1 MQPLSAFDVVRV
13 WELGEGK
20 PSWYQALLM
29 LAPAWPEASQHEL
42 ASLSLGHRNA
52 LLFLLRKRLF
62 GPKLQAGVKCPA
74 CAEVLEF
81 ELLVDQLC
89 DTQTERFSEE
99 VHHFTLDTVAI
110 RFRLPNTWDIAAL
123 CGSLGGDFPPEV
135 LAQRCVEDVRL
146 IEENLTETDGEDDL
160 RTSLDAA
167 TLQQLMEQIQERDPQ
182 FETRLGLD
190 CNACQ
195 HSWSASFNM
204 GAFLWV
210 ELSAHA
216 KRLTEETHVL
226 AKNYGWPERDILMM
240 TPTRRN
246 QYLELAV
253 G

>member
-1 MQPLSAFDVVRV
+1 MHTLSAFDMVRV

-29 LAPAWPEASQHEL
+29 LAPAWPETSQQDL

-52 LLFLLRKRLF
+52 LLFLIRKRLF

-74 CAEVLEF
+74 CSEVLEF

-89 DTQTERFSEE
+89 DTQSARSSEE
-99 VHHFTLDTVAI
+99 TYDLVLDSIDI

-123 CGSLGGDFPPEV
+123 CGSLGGIFPLEV
-135 LAQRCVEDVRL
+135 LAQRCIETVRVVETSDP
-146 IEENLTETDGEDDL
+146 NDDDEIDL
-160 RTSLDAA
+160 KNSLDEA
-167 TLQQLMEQIQERDPQ
+167 TLQQVMEQIQEHDPQ

-190 CNACQ
+190 CDVCK
-195 HSWSASFNM
+195 HSWSAPFDM
-204 GAFLWV
+204 GTFLWT
-210 ELSAHA
+210 EWSAHA

-226 AKNYGWPERDILMM
+226 AKNYGWSEREILMM
-240 TPTRRN
+240 SPVRRN
-246 QYLELAV
+246 QYLELAL